1 MVPGGEGVS
10 PRVYWELQEASRA
23 WGSTRA
29 TGHFKGICILRNIV
43 SGRRLVGALRAWAG
57 VWLSGLWESVR
68 PFYFDPKFVRANA
81 ARTKPFMTKW
91 PIRKPLDFPPMLQ
104 TCSREEENQGGRF
117 KQSKVTCSAHKCGGQ
132 LVGRLSGGLAGG
144 RRW

>member
-1 MVPGGEGVS
+1 M
-10 PRVYWELQEASRA
+10 Y
-23 WGSTRA
+23 
-29 TGHFKGICILRNIV
+29 FRNII

-57 VWLSGLWESVR
+57 EWLSGLWESVR
-68 PFYFDPKFVRANA
+68 LFYFDPKFVRANA

-104 TCSREEENQGGRF
+104 TCSREEENLGGRF
-117 KQSKVTCSAHKCGGQ
+117 KQSKVACSAHKCGGQ

-144 RRW
+144 KRWRMRAWRPPGEAGLQVLTLRQGAWLDTL